1 MFANSITDKNLLK
14 TRQKVLFDRC
24 SGCIFVLLFL
34 SKKLFIYCVQ
44 ILNKNIQKLV
54 WWFAKLA
61 YLCAPNHKRG

>member
-1 MFANSITDKNLLK
+1 LIETAAVSLPS
-14 TRQKVLFDRC
+14 C
-24 SGCIFVLLFL
+24 SYQ
-34 SKKLFIYCVQ
+34 KKLFKYGVQ